1 MRFKEKLNEYKTYL
15 IFVIIILGLIT
26 FNIYTLTLIDYDDTE
41 EIIPIKTKENQNTK
55 IKVDIKGQI
64 NAPGV
69 YELTKGERVNDLIN
83 KAGGITKNADTTI
96 INLSKKLD
104 DEMVV
109 IIYTK
114 EEVKKLNDGNIEKV
128 TNICPKV
135 NDACPEKQ
143 LETINEKENKVTET
157 KGNNINAKIS
167 LNKATIEE
175 LQTLS
180 GIGEAKAKAIIKYRE
195 ENGEF
200 KKIDDIKNVSGIGD
214 SAFEKIKDQITL

>member
-64 NAPGV
+64 NSPGV